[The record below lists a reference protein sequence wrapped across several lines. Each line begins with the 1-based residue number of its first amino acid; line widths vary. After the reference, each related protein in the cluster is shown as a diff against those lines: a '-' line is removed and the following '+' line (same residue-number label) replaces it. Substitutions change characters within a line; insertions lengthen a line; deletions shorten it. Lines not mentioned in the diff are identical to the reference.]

1 MKALPMLFLSVING
15 SRDYSEMSFELKTE
29 PLKVLSI
36 CTSDSSGGAARA
48 AYRIHRVVQSFGI
61 RSRMF
66 VKKKGTEDPDVI
78 ALEEFLPKNPFY
90 RAFDWVRNK
99 VKNKWQRYQWG
110 KYPDKTGYYMSDLRS
125 TDIYGALRKLDYDI
139 LHLHWVNE
147 RFLPLSQLPK
157 DKPIVWTLHDSWPF
171 CGVCHYFFDC
181 EGYRKECGLCPMLG
195 SHFSSDLS
203 HAIWQKKESFY
214 RELDLHIV
222 TPSRWLGKC
231 AKASGLFS
239 RFPVTVIPNCLDT
252 NVFCPLPSEIISPR
266 WRNFQEKRFE
276 KPFLLYGA
284 MNAVTD
290 KIKGFSNLLSALQ
303 LLEKQGKADAFELI
317 VFGTDTP
324 LEGIPTSMP
333 IHYVGYVSDVQ
344 ELVSLYNLASVMVV
358 PSLTENLSCTIME
371 SLSCG
376 TPVVAFDI
384 GGNRDMI
391 DHQLNGYLARE
402 RDDADL
408 AAGIL
413 WCLDHNKNGQLSQ
426 NARQKVQGNFTSEVV
441 GKQYADLYRRVLS

>member
-1 MKALPMLFLSVING
+1 MVIKLNN
-15 SRDYSEMSFELKTE
+15 RINTV
-29 PLKVLSI
+29 KVLSI

-48 AYRIHRVVQSFGI
+48 AYRIHRAVKTLGI
-61 RSRMF
+61 DSQMF
-66 VKKKGTEDPDVI
+66 VKNKETKDDDVI
-78 ALEEFLPKNPFY
+78 ALEEFIPTNPFY
-90 RAFDWVRNK
+90 EVFDWVRNK
-99 VKNKWQRYQWG
+99 MKNKIQHHQWG
-110 KYPDKTGYYMSDLRS
+110 RYPGKASYYISDLRS
-125 TDIYGALRKLDYDI
+125 TDICGALNRLDYDV
-139 LHLHWVNE
+139 LHLHWVNQ
-147 RFLPLSQLPK
+147 RFLPLEQLPK
-157 DKPIVWTLHDSWPF
+157 DKPIIWTLHDSWPF

-181 EGYRKECGLCPMLG
+181 ERYRHECGCCPMLG
-195 SHFSSDLS
+195 SRDALDLS
-203 HAIWQKKESFY
+203 HIIWTQKKNLY
-214 RELDLHIV
+214 RNLDLHIV
-222 TPSRWLGKC
+222 TPSRWLGNC
-231 AKASGLFS
+231 AKSSSLLG
-239 RFPVTVIPNCLDT
+239 RFPVEVIPNSLNT
-252 NVFCPLPSEIISPR
+252 SVFCPLPMEKISPV
-266 WRNFQEKRFE
+266 WRKFREKRLE
-276 KPFLLYGA
+276 KPVLLYGA